1 VKGPKTYYNYEEVVP
16 GIRYYI
22 LKYIQNLDITLKRIE
37 RAGATIRPKSQF
49 YIPRLKLI
57 SYMTDIDRRYL
68 LIARVIK
75 ILE

>member
-1 VKGPKTYYNYEEVVP
+1 MEWA
-16 GIRYYI
+16 
-22 LKYIQNLDITLKRIE
+22 
-37 RAGATIRPKSQF
+37 RAIIRPKSQF

-57 SYMTDIDRRYL
+57 SYVTNTDKRHL